1 LAAVG
6 WRLTWREGG
15 RVERVRAASLA
26 AALDG
31 LEARGRAAAAGP
43 GLARVDLRA
52 RRWEPGDR
60 VAARGE
66 VRGPQRW
73 RADVAAGIDVRG
85 DGSVRAWTGGV
96 ARAPV
101 AARGGEDAYAA
112 LRRTLRPQ
120 SVSVEP

>member
-1 LAAVG
+1 VG

-15 RVERVRAASLA
+15 RVERVRTGSLA
-26 AALDG
+26 EALDG
-31 LEARGRAAAAGP
+31 LEERGRAAAAGP
-43 GLARVDLRA
+43 GLAPVDLRA

-73 RADVAAGIDVRG
+73 RPDVAAGIDVRG
-85 DGSVRAWTGGV
+85 DGSVQAWTGGV

-101 AARGGEDAYAA
+101 QARGEDAYAA
-112 LRRTLRPQ
+112 LRRALAAQ